1 MKFLALML
9 TVCIAVNAYGQDQLV
24 RVEGIGST
32 KESAKQDGF
41 QAAIELVSGSV
52 MLSDRETKRDKLT
65 KNEISNHSAGYV
77 SNYAII
83 DVRKSAGNVIVEM
96 DVWVRPSNMANHH
109 LNSGKSEQYLDGEK
123 ISDTYKSSRKER
135 ESADK
140 FLNKILAD
148 YPTKAMD
155 IVQENIE
162 HQLDA
167 RRNYVLLIQYKLTWN
182 QNYLKSLNEAT
193 NIVQTGPEYYDLSC
207 FCYRARN
214 QVMVVSTR
222 PKSLFNNVDKFYL
235 KDDEFTRLI
244 ADKLNQAPRIRA
256 RLLDENGK
264 SIYSVCYESD
274 TLWAEHR
281 PGRNFVIHGAHSERD
296 RLIFAIP
303 YHLQSSVKNAD
314 RVELSVVSSVQ
325 CK

>member
-1 MKFLALML
+1 
-9 TVCIAVNAYGQDQLV
+9 
-24 RVEGIGST
+24 
-32 KESAKQDGF
+32 
-41 QAAIELVSGSV
+41 
-52 MLSDRETKRDKLT
+52 
-65 KNEISNHSAGYV
+65 
-77 SNYAII
+77 
-83 DVRKSAGNVIVEM
+83 
-96 DVWVRPSNMANHH
+96 
-109 LNSGKSEQYLDGEK
+109 
-123 ISDTYKSSRKER
+123 
-135 ESADK
+135 
-140 FLNKILAD
+140 
-148 YPTKAMD
+148 
-155 IVQENIE
+155 
-162 HQLDA
+162 
-167 RRNYVLLIQYKLTWN
+167 
-182 QNYLKSLNEAT
+182 
-193 NIVQTGPEYYDLSC
+193 
-207 FCYRARN
+207 
-214 QVMVVSTR
+214 MVVSTR

-264 SIYSVCYESD
+264 SIYSVCYDSD